1 MRQLWREIRGMALKE
16 LRELGATLKGR
27 KLDNRSVPASFET
40 LASKNSGDGSGGVVD
55 DALVGGTGNERRIGG
70 AGFDTLRIDGT
81 GAADQWRVGT
91 GLAFDNPG
99 VFVFDDNGTSS
110 ASVSLSGI
118 KHVEIN
124 GLAGA
129 DRLVVEDVFGMRS
142 VPIRGGTTQVAGIDS
157 LTFNGGGGND
167 TLDGFAANGPL
178 LGRGGA
184 GDDRL
189 TGGSGNDVLLGGA
202 GRDTLVGG
210 AGADVLDGGPGNDV
224 LIGGLGRDVLTGGPG
239 ADVFRFLSTDD
250 LPAPHGRVGPE
261 TITDFSRAQG
271 DRIDLSAI
279 DADVTAPG
287 NQAFLFAN
295 DLEFIRYQPGTVT
308 TEVDP
313 SKGET
318 LVKLDTGGSAV
329 TLLTVAGQVEFTA
342 ADFIL

>member
-1 MRQLWREIRGMALKE
+1 MA
-16 LRELGATLKGR
+16 GAM
-27 KLDNRSVPASFET
+27 
-40 LASKNSGDGSGGVVD
+40 LA
-55 DALVGGTGNERRIGG
+55 GGTGDDRRTGG
-70 AGFDTLRIDGT
+70 ASFGTLRIDGT
-81 GAADQWRVGT
+81 GAADQWRVGS

-99 VFVFDDNGTSS
+99 VFVFNDSGASS
-110 ASVSLSGI
+110 SRVSLAGVR
-118 KHVEIN
+118 HVEIN

-129 DRLVVEDVFGMRS
+129 DRLVVEDVFGTRS
-142 VPIRGGTTQVAGIDS
+142 VPIRGGTTQVVGIDS
-157 LTFNGGGGND
+157 LTFDGGGGND
-167 TLDGFAANGPL
+167 TLDGSAANGPL
-178 LGRGGA
+178 LGQGGA
-184 GDDRL
+184 GDDL
-189 TGGSGNDVLLGGA
+189 LIGGSGNDVLLGGA
-202 GRDTLVGG
+202 GRDTLLGG
-210 AGADVLDGGPGNDV
+210 AGADILDGGTGNDV

-250 LPAPHGRVGPE
+250 LPAPYGRVGPE

-313 SKGET
+313 GRGET
-318 LVKLDTGGSAV
+318 LVKLDTGGGTV
-329 TLLTVAGQVEFTA
+329 TLLAVKGQVEFTA

>member
-1 MRQLWREIRGMALKE
+1 MVRRKLSKLSAALKD
-16 LRELGATLKGR
+16 G
-27 KLDNRSVPASFET
+27 KLDSRNVLTSPQVSPNT
-40 LASKNSGDGSGGVVD
+40 NSGDGAAGITGNTL
-55 DALVGGTGNERRIGG
+55 AGGTGDDRRPGR

-91 GLAFDNPG
+91 GLAFDDPG
-99 VFVFDDNGTSS
+99 VYVFDDSGAS
-110 ASVSLSGI
+110 AARVSLSGI

-129 DRLVVEDVFGMRS
+129 DRLVVEDVFGTRS
-142 VPIRGGTTQVAGIDS
+142 VPVLSGTAQVAGIDS
-157 LTFNGGGGND
+157 LAFNGGGGND
-167 TLDGFAANGPL
+167 TLDGSAADGPM

-189 TGGSGNDVLLGGA
+189 VGGSGNDVLLGGA

-210 AGADVLDGGPGNDV
+210 AGADILDGGTGSDI

-261 TITDFSRAQG
+261 TITDFSQAQG

-295 DLEFIRYQPGTVT
+295 NLEFIRYQPGLLT
-308 TEVDP
+308 TEIDQ
-313 SKGET
+313 SRGET
-318 LVKLDTGGSAV
+318 LVKLDTGASTT
-329 TLLTVAGQVEFTA
+329 TLLAVAGQVEFTA
-342 ADFIL
+342 ANFIL